1 MTHVPSQVER
11 ESAVTGANARPLRIG
26 IVARALSLPFGGVRE
41 FLEATIEALL
51 CLDVPHR
58 FVVYYDAPA
67 HMGKYPA
74 ADEVLLI
81 APHKFLWDHA
91 VLPLRLARDQLDVVW
106 FPHNVVA
113 LGVQMPAVVTIH
125 DLLYF
130 PAPEMS
136 RREYALLDT
145 LYMRLFIPHS
155 LRRAR
160 RVIADSRW
168 TAADVRRLAGIE
180 RDDVQ
185 VVPLAPGRLFR
196 PQPVGEQARIRQT
209 YCLERPYFL
218 FAGITSPRKNVRALI
233 EAFAQMNDAIPHDL
247 VLVGGPGYVN
257 EPVDDLVRRAGLT
270 GRVHRLGVVPRA
282 DLPGLYSAAD
292 AFVFPSLYE
301 GFGLPPLEAMACG
314 CPVICSHATSLPE
327 VVGDAALI
335 FDPRD
340 TTALANHMQAV
351 ARDAALR
358 ERLKHQGL
366 ERAAQFSYERSAGRL
381 LALLEEAAG

>member
-1 MTHVPSQVER
+1 MQ
-11 ESAVTGANARPLRIG
+11 PLRIG

-58 FVVYYDAPA
+58 FVIYYDDPA
-67 HMGKYPA
+67 HMGKHPA
-74 ADEVLLI
+74 ADETFLA
-81 APHKFLWDHA
+81 APHKFLWDHV
-91 VLPLRLARDQLDVVW
+91 VLPLRLARDRLDVVW

-113 LGVQMPAVVTIH
+113 LGVRTPAVVTIH

-130 PAPEMS
+130 PAPEVS

-145 LYMRLFIPHS
+145 LYMRLFIPRS

-168 TAADVRRLAGIE
+168 TATDIRRLVRIE

-185 VVPLAPGRLFR
+185 VVPLAPGRLFG
-196 PQPVGEQARIRQT
+196 PQPESEQARVRQV
-209 YCLERPYFL
+209 YRLERPYFL
-218 FAGITSPRKNVRALI
+218 FTGITSPRKNVRALI
-233 EAFAQMNDAIPHDL
+233 EAFAQINDAIPHDL
-247 VLVGGPGYVN
+247 VLVGGRGYVN
-257 EPVDDLVRRAGLT
+257 EPVDDLIRRTGLT
-270 GRVHRLGVVPRA
+270 GRVHCLGVVPRT

-327 VVGDAALI
+327 VVGNAALV

-340 TTALANHMQAV
+340 TTMLAHHMRAV
-351 ARDAALR
+351 VCDMALR
-358 ERLKHQGL
+358 ERLKRQGL
-366 ERAAQFSYERSAGRL
+366 DRAAQFSYARSAGRL